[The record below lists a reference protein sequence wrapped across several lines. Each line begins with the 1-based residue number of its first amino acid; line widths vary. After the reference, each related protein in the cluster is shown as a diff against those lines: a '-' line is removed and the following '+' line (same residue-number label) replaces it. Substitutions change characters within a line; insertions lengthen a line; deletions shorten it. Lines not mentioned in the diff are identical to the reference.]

1 MKLVKKFFE
10 FIDFFHVP
18 ISFRYKNDDSYST
31 FIGGLFTL
39 IFFILVSGF
48 GIYYAIPFFNRKN
61 YSLFYYTINLN
72 KTEEINLEESKA
84 SLAFGFECTNTRN
97 PEKYVGTSIEDYLEL
112 KDKYIYYINKG
123 ENKTT
128 ISVGLHTCNI
138 SDFYNDIN
146 LIKSL
151 DKEKMDK
158 LKCLN
163 NLTNVIKNRYQDK
176 ADNFTYYQ
184 IDVDIKNNISALDV
198 KNYLLDNDC
207 KIELYYIDARIEVD
221 DYKEPIKPFL
231 NEVFLQLNPNLNL
244 RMNTYFMNEYFE
256 SNDELFFPTK
266 KPQTINNLFS
276 RSEQYFL
283 HREENDED
291 PNYAKIYIR
300 ADTKKMEVRRKY
312 QTVLEFFAD
321 TFTFFSDIFIF
332 LEIILTAYN
341 RVSLNYFIGTE
352 LFFFKDEENKYFNMT
367 NNKKRIKKL
376 KEKIEGK
383 IGNGTG
389 IFEGYV
395 DKKSKNNKKDNNK
408 KDNDNNEKENQNI
421 NNENIGVV
429 TYNNE
434 NNNKNPNNDT
444 NIESNDVIN
453 NIGTTDKVNNNKH
466 SYEISNTREFSFLWK
481 EILYAFMKLKELIIC
496 KCCRCNKSPKEISI
510 KKSEAIINS
519 QLDII
524 CFVKRML
531 SLDVFH
537 DMVNSDKLEIYKFLS
552 MPVISSKEGNKNFQ
566 KKEKD
571 QHYSNEDFLLFYKEF
586 KKLLEKENL
595 GEEEIKLIKLVDK
608 RVEKYL

>member
-176 ADNFTYYQ
+176 VDNFTYYQ

-466 SYEISNTREFSFLWK
+466 SDEISNTKEFSFLWK

>member
-10 FIDFFHVP
+10 FIDYFHVP

-48 GIYYAIPFFNRKN
+48 GIYYAIPFCNRKN

-84 SLAFGFECTNTRN
+84 SLAFGFECTNIRN
-97 PEKYVGTSIEDYLEL
+97 SEKYEGTSIEDYLEL

-138 SDFYNDIN
+138 SDFNNDIN
-146 LIKSL
+146 LTKSL
-151 DKEKMDK
+151 NKEKMNK
-158 LKCLN
+158 LKCLD
-163 NLTNVIKNRYQDK
+163 NLNHVIKNRYQDK
-176 ADNFTYYQ
+176 VDNFTYYQ

-266 KPQTINNLFS
+266 KPQIINNLFS

-332 LEIILTAYN
+332 LEIILTVYN

-383 IGNGTG
+383 IGNGTE
-389 IFEGYV
+389 IFQGYV
-395 DKKSKNNKKDNNK
+395 NNKKDNNK
-408 KDNDNNEKENQNI
+408 KDNDNNEKENKNI

-434 NNNKNPNNDT
+434 NNNKNPNNNT
-444 NIESNDVIN
+444 NIESNDIIN
-453 NIGTTDKVNNNKH
+453 NISTTDKVNNNKH
-466 SYEISNTREFSFLWK
+466 SDEISNTKEFSFLWK

-496 KCCRCNKSPKEISI
+496 KCCRCNKSPKEIII

-552 MPVISSKEGNKNFQ
+552 MPVISSKEGNKIFQ

-586 KKLLEKENL
+586 KKLIEKENL

>member
-1 MKLVKKFFE
+1 M
-10 FIDFFHVP
+10 
-18 ISFRYKNDDSYST
+18 N
-31 FIGGLFTL
+31 
-39 IFFILVSGF
+39 
-48 GIYYAIPFFNRKN
+48 
-61 YSLFYYTINLN
+61 
-72 KTEEINLEESKA
+72 
-84 SLAFGFECTNTRN
+84 
-97 PEKYVGTSIEDYLEL
+97 
-112 KDKYIYYINKG
+112 
-123 ENKTT
+123 
-128 ISVGLHTCNI
+128 
-138 SDFYNDIN
+138 
-146 LIKSL
+146 
-151 DKEKMDK
+151 K
-158 LKCLN
+158 LKCLD
-163 NLTNVIKNRYQDK
+163 NLNHVIKNRYQDK

-184 IDVDIKNNISALDV
+184 IDVDIKNNVSSLNV

-383 IGNGTG
+383 IGNGTE
-389 IFEGYV
+389 IFKGYV
-395 DKKSKNNKKDNNK
+395 NNKKDNNK
-408 KDNDNNEKENQNI
+408 KDNDNNEKENKNI
-421 NNENIGVV
+421 NNENKGVV

-434 NNNKNPNNDT
+434 NNSKNPNNNT
-444 NIESNDVIN
+444 NIDSNDDIN
-453 NIGTTDKVNNNKH
+453 NIRTIDKVNNNKH
-466 SYEISNTREFSFLWK
+466 SDEISNIKEFSFLWK
-481 EILYAFMKLKELIIC
+481 EIFYAFMKLKELIIC
-496 KCCRCNKSPKEISI
+496 KCCGCNKSPKEIII

-552 MPVISSKEGNKNFQ
+552 MPVISYKEGKKIFQ